1 MKKIFQK
8 LFGESLVY
16 GLSAIISSFISI
28 FLIPLYTKVFDPAD
42 YGIISL
48 LLTTFAVLNIFII
61 FSLDYS
67 VAVWYWDKTDDVER
81 KKTFSSW
88 VWFLIP
94 AGLVICVLL
103 FLLSKP
109 LSYLYF
115 GNTDQYGLFILLGLN
130 LAFSGF
136 QKAANIW
143 FRMLQKPFHAMFYS
157 IFLMLVTVG
166 CNVLF
171 VLQLKVGIKGVFYS
185 QGIGSVAGFI
195 LLPILFRRW
204 INFRSFDKQR
214 LKEMLKFAAPMVP
227 ATLMFWLMN
236 TASVFF
242 IKYYIKDNAEIGL
255 FQIGA
260 NVANVLG
267 LATWAFFQAWPAF
280 AMSLSK
286 QENAQKIYS
295 IIFEVYCVLGAFIA
309 FSLFLVAEDV
319 LLIFTNEK
327 YLGAKMVIGILA
339 VNVILQGLPN
349 IFAIANMLTK
359 NNRSYAVAIGIGAV
373 ISVAGFF
380 ILIPRLGKEGA
391 ALAMVAGNLFVPVYM
406 SIQTQKLYHV
416 PYNFERTIGFV
427 IALLAFFFVAKLTG
441 DSLGVRI
448 LSIAIIGIVL
458 FLVYLQV
465 FRKNYLAKKLVPV
478 AKEAGDVVT

>member
-8 LFGESLVY
+8 LFGESIVY

-28 FLIPLYTKVFDPAD
+28 FLIPLYTKVFDPSD

-61 FSLDYS
+61 FSIDYS
-67 VAVWYWDKTDDVER
+67 VAVWYWDKKEPEER

-88 VWFLIP
+88 IGFLAP
-94 AGLVICVLL
+94 VGLLVCLL
-103 FLLSKP
+103 LCLLSKP

-115 GNTDQYGLFILLGLN
+115 GTSGHYDLFILLGIN

-166 CNVLF
+166 CNILF
-171 VLQLKVGIKGVFYS
+171 VLQMRVGIKGVFYS
-185 QGIGSVAGFI
+185 QGIGSLVGFI
-195 LLPILFRRW
+195 LLIVFLYKW
-204 INFRSFDKQR
+204 IDVKSFNKKR
-214 LKEMLKFAAPMVP
+214 LMELLRFAAPMVP

-286 QENAQKIYS
+286 QENAQKVYS
-295 IIFEVYCVLGAFIA
+295 IVFEVYCVLGSFIA
-309 FSLFLVAEDV
+309 FSLFLMAEDV

-327 YLGAKMVIGILA
+327 YLDAKMVIGILA
-339 VNVILQGLPN
+339 VNVVLQGLPN
-349 IFAIANMLTK
+349 IFAIANMITK
-359 NNRSYAVAIGIGAV
+359 NNKSYAVAIGIGAV
-373 ISVAGFF
+373 ISVLGFMV
-380 ILIPRLGKEGA
+380 LIPWLGKEGA
-391 ALAMVAGNLFVPVYM
+391 ALAMVIGNLFVPVYM
-406 SIQTQKLYHV
+406 GIKTQKLYHV
-416 PYNFERTIGFV
+416 PYNFARTIGFV
-427 IALLAFFFVAKLTG
+427 VGLLVFFLLAKLAG
-441 DSLGVRI
+441 DSLAIHI
-448 LSIAIIGIVL
+448 LSIAAIGIVL
-458 FLVYLQV
+458 FLVYLQL
-465 FRKNYLAKKLVPV
+465 FKKNYLNKKLAPAV
-478 AKEAGDVVT
+478 KEAGGCNL